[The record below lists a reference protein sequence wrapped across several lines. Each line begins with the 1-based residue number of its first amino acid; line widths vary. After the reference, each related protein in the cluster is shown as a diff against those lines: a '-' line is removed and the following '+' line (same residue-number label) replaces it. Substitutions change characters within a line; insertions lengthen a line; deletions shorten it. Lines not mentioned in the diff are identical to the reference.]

1 MTDDIVWP
9 RKNIEIMIYENFN
22 HLPKFFNW
30 MFFSL
35 QSPLSS
41 FIVSF
46 LYAFSCAS
54 STSFLPEKLSV
65 GASPA
70 FSSVGPLCCDASS
83 TGTAAAAAAA
93 WGISCFSS
101 EPSLLAVVVAVAL
114 LLEDSVVVC
123 RPIGPSLVVLVV
135 VVAAF
140 ADFLFVVSEPVS
152 SGLLVGSSSNTS
164 LSPPSPTEH

>member
-1 MTDDIVWP
+1 M
-9 RKNIEIMIYENFN
+9 
-22 HLPKFFNW
+22 
-30 MFFSL
+30 
-35 QSPLSS
+35 
-41 FIVSF
+41 
-46 LYAFSCAS
+46 
-54 STSFLPEKLSV
+54 
-65 GASPA
+65 
-70 FSSVGPLCCDASS
+70 
-83 TGTAAAAAAA
+83 
-93 WGISCFSS
+93 
-101 EPSLLAVVVAVAL
+101 AL